1 MNNIRFY
8 IMVKYIISVVAI
20 VLLTSFSIG
29 TYAQEQS
36 GKVVKG
42 TVVSAT
48 TKQGLAGIN
57 ISLKRFSSAITDENG
72 KFSIKIHDD
81 RATLV
86 VSSPGFQTKEVA
98 IKGRTELEIQLFEED
113 FDSYY
118 GDVLMPLGWK
128 SKTSTVNSVVSI
140 GQISNDTY
148 ETLEE
153 KFSGEVPGLRAILR
167 SGTPASGA
175 NMFIRGYSS
184 LNGSTE
190 PLVVVDGMILESGTY
205 SASLSGGH
213 QFSALSAID
222 PKDIA
227 SISVIKDAV
236 SIYGSKAANGVILIE
251 TNRSKDISTKIDFHI
266 QGGMNL
272 QPENIPMMNAS
283 QYKSYLVDQI
293 GSSGLYTDAEVAQL
307 PFLNESPSFTDYTT
321 YHNETNWQDEVFRD
335 SYSKNYYLRITGGD
349 DVAKYGLSVGYMAN
363 EGVISSTDFNRLTT
377 RFNADS
383 KITSKLSFSGNLSV
397 NYQDN
402 EMRDEGLN
410 EQSAP
415 MYVALLKAPILT
427 PYVADD
433 SGVLTTNYAGVDAIS
448 GYSNPK
454 ALIDNVTNE
463 NRNYSIFSNFK
474 FTYEFNP
481 QWKLSTLVG
490 VNYTKNNDKLFLPS
504 TGISAGVTVNEDV
517 VYRTSGIKVEWL
529 YSIYNDTRLSFA
541 QTFNQKH
548 NLLFN
553 AGVRYNVN
561 NYENS
566 WSTSGNSGD
575 DEFTS
580 LGSGDRLTAITSG
593 EIGNWKWASM
603 YANADYG
610 FLNKYFVSLNVAFD
624 GSSRFGE
631 DAKDGINLGATN
643 FGVFPAIGAAW
654 LVSSEDFM
662 ADNNWIDQ
670 LKLRASHGIT
680 GNDGI
685 GNYTAESYFIAK
697 RFLEGTGL
705 VSGNLAN
712 TGIQWERTT
721 KTNLGLDFGLF
732 NERLAVTLDVFNH
745 VTDRL
750 LSEKEVSPVYGY
762 YSYLNNDGKLRNR
775 GIELGMN
782 ARLINKES
790 FKWDLG
796 FNIATYKNEIIALP
810 DQKNLVELSGVGATI
825 LNQEGS
831 ALGLF
836 YGYKTDGIF
845 QSQAE
850 ADAAALGW
858 IDPLGFEQAFV
869 AGDVKFV
876 NTNSSDNIINA
887 DDRVVIGDPN
897 PDFVGMFSNHFQYRR
912 FALDAVFTFSSGN
925 DIYNALRA
933 KTESMSNF
941 ANQSLVATRRWKA
954 DNHDTDVPRAEY
966 GDPAGNSRFSD
977 RWIEDG
983 SYIRLKTLSLTYSPK
998 FKVGFVRNA
1007 AITLTANNLFT
1018 LTKYVGYDPEVSMSG
1033 TAYAQ
1038 GIDAGLTPQF
1048 TSVFVGLRLGL

>member
-1 MNNIRFY
+1 MRFY

-20 VLLTSFSIG
+20 VMLTSLSVG
-29 TYAQEQS
+29 SYAQ
-36 GKVVKG
+36 GKAGQELTG
-42 TVVSAT
+42 TVVNAA

-57 ISLKRFSSAITDENG
+57 ISLKKFSSAITDKDG
-72 KFSIKIHDD
+72 KFSIKIYDD
-81 RATLV
+81 GATLV
-86 VSSPGFQTKEVA
+86 VSAPGFQTKEIA
-98 IKGRTELEIQLFEED
+98 IKGRTELEIQLFEEG
-113 FDSYY
+113 FASYY
-118 GDVLMPLGWK
+118 GDVLMPLGWQ
-128 SKTSTVNSVVSI
+128 SKTSTVGSVVSI
-140 GQISNDTY
+140 GQLSNDSY
-148 ETLEE
+148 ETVEE
-153 KFSGEVPGLRAILR
+153 KFSGEVPGLRALLS
-167 SGTPASGA
+167 SGTPGSGA

-184 LNGSTE
+184 LNGSSQ
-190 PLVVVDGMILESGTY
+190 PLVVVDGMILESATY

-213 QFSALSAID
+213 QFNALSTID

-251 TNRSKDISTKIDFHI
+251 TNRSKDISTKIDFHM

-272 QPENIPMMNAS
+272 QPKNIPMMDAS

-293 GSSGLYTDAEVAQL
+293 GSSGLYTDAEVAKL
-307 PFLNESPSFTDYTT
+307 PFLNESRSFTDYTT
-321 YHNETNWQDEVFRD
+321 YHNNTNWQDEVFRD
-335 SYSKNYYLRITGGD
+335 SYSKDYYLRITGGD
-349 DVAKYGLSVGYMAN
+349 EVAKYGLSVGYMAN
-363 EGVISSTDFNRLTT
+363 EGVISNTDFNRLTT

-383 KITSKLSFSGNLSV
+383 RITSKLSFSGNLSV

-402 EMRDEGLN
+402 ELRDEGMN
-410 EQSAP
+410 IQSAP

-433 SGVLTTNYAGVDAIS
+433 FGVLTTNYAGVDQIS

-504 TGISAGVTVNEDV
+504 TGISAGETVNGDV
-517 VYRTSGIKVEWL
+517 VYRTSGVKVERL
-529 YSIYNDTRLSFA
+529 YAFYNDTRLSYSK
-541 QTFNQKH
+541 TFNRKH

-553 AGVRYNVN
+553 AGFRYNVN

-610 FLNKYFVSLNVAFD
+610 FLNKYFLSLNVAFD

-631 DAKDGINLGATN
+631 NAVDGIDLGSAN
-643 FGVFPAIGAAW
+643 FGIFPAVGAAW

-670 LKLRASHGIT
+670 LKVRASHGIT

-721 KTNLGLDFGLF
+721 KTNFGVDLGLF
-732 NERLAVTLDVFNH
+732 NERLAVTFDVFNH

-750 LSEKEVSPVYGY
+750 LSEKSVSPVYGY

-775 GIELGMN
+775 GIEFGMN
-782 ARLINKES
+782 ARLVNRES

-810 DQKNLVELSGVGATI
+810 DHENMVELSGVGATI
-825 LNQEGS
+825 LNKEGNP
-831 ALGLF
+831 LGLF

-845 QSQAE
+845 KSQTE
-850 ADAAALGW
+850 ADAAGLVW
-858 IDPLGFEQAFV
+858 IDEKGFEQAFE

-876 NTNSSDNIINA
+876 NTNSGDNIINA

-897 PDFVGMFSNHFQYRR
+897 PDFVGMFSNHFQYKQ

-933 KTESMSNF
+933 KTESMSDF
-941 ANQSLVATRRWKA
+941 ANQSQAATRRWKA
-954 DNHDTDVPRAEY
+954 NGQDTDMPRAEY

-983 SYIRLKTLSLTYSPK
+983 SYIRLKTLALTYSPK
-998 FKVGFVRNA
+998 FKVGFIRNA
-1007 AITLTANNLFT
+1007 SISLTANNLFT
-1018 LTKYVGYDPEVSMSG
+1018 FTKYVGYDPEVSMSG
-1033 TAYAQ
+1033 TTYAQ

-1048 TSVFVGLRLGL
+1048 TSVFLGLRLGL